1 MGKCRN
7 TTSVQGVQ
15 FRKSKNVGFVD
26 LVKYLNEFNN
36 VFLIKNNMKIYKR
49 NIKQSSNNINI
60 LDFKRNKCAVASY
73 QLGNNT

>member
-1 MGKCRN
+1 
-7 TTSVQGVQ
+7 
-15 FRKSKNVGFVD
+15 
-26 LVKYLNEFNN
+26 
-36 VFLIKNNMKIYKR
+36 MKIYKR

>member
-1 MGKCRN
+1 M
-7 TTSVQGVQ
+7 
-15 FRKSKNVGFVD
+15 D
-26 LVKYLNEFNN
+26 LVKYLNEFTIKCF
-36 VFLIKNNMKIYKR
+36 FLIKNNMKIYKC